1 MTDATS
7 WTNAMMKQDFQYHRN
22 IRWAV
27 GLTDDPP
34 PPRTNRPNSTR
45 LILTKFRIHLKTY
58 VGPDDPT
65 RAFK

>member
-1 MTDATS
+1 MTAATS

-34 PPRTNRPNSTR
+34 PPRTIR
-45 LILTKFRIHLKTY
+45 
-58 VGPDDPT
+58 PT
-65 RAFK
+65 RTGLTLTSVENPSDTE